1 MAEASPRTE
10 TSTDDTDENLMLEP
24 GNAALAVVSDS
35 SDRSR
40 DKNGD
45 QKTMRRLA
53 QNREAA
59 RKSRLRKKA
68 YVQQL
73 ENSRLK
79 LTQLEQELQRARQQ
93 GIFIS
98 SSADQSHSMSGN
110 GALAFDTEY
119 ARWLEEHNR
128 QVNELRAAVNAHAGD
143 TELRSVVEKIMSHY
157 DEIFKQ
163 KGNAAK
169 ADVFHVL
176 SGMWKTP
183 AERCFLWLGG
193 FRPSELLKLEPLTE
207 QQLSGICNLQQS
219 SQQAEDALSQGM
231 EALQQSLAETLAGSI
246 GSSGSGSTG
255 NVANYMGQMAMAM
268 GKLGTLENFLSQ
280 ADNLR
285 QQTLQQ
291 MQRILTTR
299 QSARALLVISDYSS
313 RLRALS
319 SLWLARPKE

>member
-93 GIFIS
+93 VCF
-98 SSADQSHSMSGN
+98 
-110 GALAFDTEY
+110 Y
-119 ARWLEEHNR
+119 C
-128 QVNELRAAVNAHAGD
+128 
-143 TELRSVVEKIMSHY
+143 
-157 DEIFKQ
+157 
-163 KGNAAK
+163 
-169 ADVFHVL
+169 L
-176 SGMWKTP
+176 SL
-183 AERCFLWLGG
+183 F
-193 FRPSELLKLEPLTE
+193 
-207 QQLSGICNLQQS
+207 
-219 SQQAEDALSQGM
+219 
-231 EALQQSLAETLAGSI
+231 
-246 GSSGSGSTG
+246 
-255 NVANYMGQMAMAM
+255 
-268 GKLGTLENFLSQ
+268 
-280 ADNLR
+280 
-285 QQTLQQ
+285 
-291 MQRILTTR
+291 
-299 QSARALLVISDYSS
+299 
-313 RLRALS
+313 
-319 SLWLARPKE
+319 

>member
-59 RKSRLRKKA
+59 RKSRLRKKIGLSTEAGLVVLPA

-193 FRPSELLKLEPLTE
+193 FRPSELLKV
-207 QQLSGICNLQQS
+207 CNAAMCFTCSPSEYQNH
-219 SQQAEDALSQGM
+219 
-231 EALQQSLAETLAGSI
+231 LA
-246 GSSGSGSTG
+246 
-255 NVANYMGQMAMAM
+255 
-268 GKLGTLENFLSQ
+268 
-280 ADNLR
+280 
-285 QQTLQQ
+285 
-291 MQRILTTR
+291 
-299 QSARALLVISDYSS
+299 
-313 RLRALS
+313 
-319 SLWLARPKE
+319 

>member
-1 MAEASPRTE
+1 
-10 TSTDDTDENLMLEP
+10 
-24 GNAALAVVSDS
+24 
-35 SDRSR
+35 
-40 DKNGD
+40 
-45 QKTMRRLA
+45 MRRLA

-157 DEIFKQ
+157 HEIFKQ

-193 FRPSELLKLEPLTE
+193 FRPSELLKLLSTQLEPLTE

-268 GKLGTLENFLSQ
+268 GKLGTLENFLRQ